1 MITSNILLNTDSY
14 KSSHFLQFPP
24 NTEYVYSY
32 IESRG
37 GKFDKTVFFGLQMFI
52 RDYLAKPI
60 TLEDLEE
67 AKEFWAA
74 HGEPFNES
82 GWRYIIE
89 KHKGYLPVAIK
100 AVPEGTVVPTR
111 NVLATIVNTD
121 PQCYWLPSFLETA
134 LLRAVWYPTTVA
146 TISWHCKQVIKAS
159 IERTS
164 DVPEQIN
171 FKLHDFGARGVSSH
185 ESAAIGGAAH
195 LVNFMGTDTVAGVLA
210 VRRYY
215 NEKMAGFSIPAA
227 EHSTMTSW
235 GRDRE
240 VDAYRNMLKQFGGP
254 GKMVAVVSDSYDIYN
269 ATSNIW
275 GDALKQEVLDSG
287 ATVVVRPD
295 SGDPLVVPIEI
306 ISALGE
312 KFGYTV
318 NSKGFKVLPNA
329 VRVIQGDGITYD
341 SLPVII
347 KNLEDAGWA
356 IDNLAFGMGGG
367 LLQHVNRDTQ
377 KFAMK
382 VSSAMVDGKWI
393 DVCKDPIGDH
403 GKMSKRGQLA
413 LIHENGKY
421 ETVNLEGWGWA
432 DHLKP
437 VYRDG
442 DHLKY
447 WTFSEVR
454 ANSNK

>member
-1 MITSNILLNTDSY
+1 MITSNVMLNTDSY
-14 KSSHFLQFPP
+14 KASHWVQYPP

-67 AKEFWAA
+67 AKEFWSA
-74 HGEPFNES
+74 HGEPFNEE

-89 KHKGYLPVAIK
+89 KHKGYLPVLIK
-100 AVPEGTVVPTR
+100 AVPEGTVVPTH

-121 PQCYWLPSFLETA
+121 PKCYWLPSYLETA

-146 TISWHCKQVIKAS
+146 TTSWHCKQIIKES
-159 IERTS
+159 IQRTS

-215 NEKMAGFSIPAA
+215 AEKMAGFSIPAA

-235 GRDRE
+235 GRERE
-240 VDAYRNMLKQFGGP
+240 VDAYRNMLTQFAKP
-254 GKMVAVVSDSYDIYN
+254 GSLVAVVSDSYDIYN

-275 GDALKQEVLDSG
+275 GGALKDEVLASG

-295 SGDPLVVPIEI
+295 SGNPLMVPIEI
-306 ISALGE
+306 IQALGE

-318 NSKGFKVLPNA
+318 NNKGYKVLPSA
-329 VRVIQGDGITYD
+329 VRVIQGDGITVD

-347 KNLEDAGWA
+347 KNLESAGWA

-382 VSSAMVDGKWI
+382 CSAAKVNGEWI
-393 DVCKDPIGDH
+393 DVYKDPVGDH
-403 GKMSKRGQLA
+403 SKQSKRGQLA
-413 LIHENGKY
+413 LIHENGKF
-421 ETVNLEGWGWA
+421 ETVNLEGWAWA
-432 DHLKP
+432 DCMTSI
-437 VYRDG
+437 YRNG

-447 WTFSEVR
+447 WTFAEVR